1 MLRRLLL
8 SASLCA
14 PLPAWAQTYD
24 NCGTTQVIEQAP
36 QRIIA
41 LNQHSADT
49 LLALGAGPTLIGV
62 AYIDDDKEAIEHGA
76 YRGIPL
82 ISKRYPSAEV
92 LYTQHADLVVGGFAS
107 AFAQHLSSRPML
119 ARQGIAS
126 YLLESACDQRSLDF
140 FAHIRADLQTLGA
153 LLQRPGQAQQLSAAL
168 DADLARA
175 AALHSGTKPLS
186 VFYLDSEADGLDSVG
201 KHAFVTALLSAAG
214 ARNAF
219 AEVDQG
225 HLSVSRETLLASD
238 PDVLLLADAVWSP
251 ASRKRYLL
259 RHDTVL
265 SQLRAVKQNRM
276 LDVPFAHLLPTFA
289 SGRVALEL
297 AQRLKE
303 MGVEGR
309 RP

>member
-1 MLRRLLL
+1 M
-8 SASLCA
+8 
-14 PLPAWAQTYD
+14 
-24 NCGTTQVIEQAP
+24 
-36 QRIIA
+36 
-41 LNQHSADT
+41 
-49 LLALGAGPTLIGV
+49 
-62 AYIDDDKEAIEHGA
+62 
-76 YRGIPL
+76 
-82 ISKRYPSAEV
+82 
-92 LYTQHADLVVGGFAS
+92 
-107 AFAQHLSSRPML
+107 
-119 ARQGIAS
+119 
-126 YLLESACDQRSLDF
+126 
-140 FAHIRADLQTLGA
+140 
-153 LLQRPGQAQQLSAAL
+153 SAAL

-259 RHDTVL
+259 RHDPVL